1 MFKKVIK
8 LFASTSFLVLVLC
21 SPFFVFTANG
31 SETVLDK
38 LENVGDKSGYEVA
51 DEKTLASTLGILVSA
66 ILSLLG
72 IVFIVLIIYGGIKWM
87 MAGGNEEDV
96 KKATTI
102 IKNAII
108 GLIITVSAYAI
119 WSLIDRFFIEEF

>member
-1 MFKKVIK
+1 MFKKGVK

-31 SETVLDK
+31 SETVLSK
-38 LENVGDKSGYEVA
+38 LKVVGDKSGYEVA
-51 DEKTLASTLGILVSA
+51 DKTTLASTLGLIVSA
-66 ILSLLG
+66 VLSLLG

-96 KKATTI
+96 KKAATI
-102 IKNAII
+102 IKNAVI

-119 WSLIDRFFIEEF
+119 WNLIDRFFIEKF

>member
-1 MFKKVIK
+1 MFKKNIK

-31 SETVLDK
+31 SETILNK
-38 LENVGDKSGYEVA
+38 LETVGDKGGYETA
-51 DEKTLASTLGILVSA
+51 DETTLASTLGLIVNA

-72 IVFIVLIIYGGIKWM
+72 VIFIILIIYGGIKWM

-119 WSLIDRFFIEEF
+119 WSLIDRFFIEKF

>member
-1 MFKKVIK
+1 MFKKSIK
-8 LFASTSFLVLVLC
+8 LFTSTSFLVLVLC

-38 LENVGDKSGYEVA
+38 LETVGDKSGYKVA
-51 DEKTLASTLGILVSA
+51 DETTLASTLGIIVSA
-66 ILSLLG
+66 VLSLLG

-119 WSLIDRFFIEEF
+119 WSLIDRFFIEKF